1 MLRRP
6 PRCQLHDA
14 RCPLTTLFLSYKQ
27 CGPVTTHQR
36 WVLKQLGI
44 DRVIT
49 MRTLPIAGAL
59 ATPAEIRAL
68 ADRDEIASIWF
79 NAPLKYFNQEARQ
92 LSGAARTVENPNDY
106 GRAIPF
112 SGSGVTVV
120 VNDSGIDAPHH
131 ALTFGAHVEC
141 GRASC

>member
-1 MLRRP
+1 
-6 PRCQLHDA
+6 
-14 RCPLTTLFLSYKQ
+14 
-27 CGPVTTHQR
+27 
-36 WVLKQLGI
+36 
-44 DRVIT
+44 

-106 GRAIPF
+106 GRALPF
-112 SGSGVTVV
+112 RGAGVTVL
-120 VNDSGIDAPHH
+120 VNDYGIDATHTDLKFGDHLVPDQQRVTNPHEIH
-131 ALTFGAHVEC
+131 PT
-141 GRASC
+141 